1 MNISNIPSLSG
12 RGLGEGVSKMNE
24 RSPNF
29 LGVLYE

>member
-1 MNISNIPSLSG
+1 MNTSNIPFPSG

-29 LGVLYE
+29 LDVLYE